1 MLCYAVPCQVR
12 MQPAVQLDARL
23 HKPCPT
29 HHHEA
34 QRHLDAVAADQ
45 ALPPVLHVSIIFI
58 YEQYTVYITHQ
69 LRKR

>member
-1 MLCYAVPCQVR
+1 MLYAMRRRACQVR

-23 HKPCPT
+23 HDSCPT

-45 ALPPVLHVSIIFI
+45 ALPPVLHVP
-58 YEQYTVYITHQ
+58 ITS
-69 LRKR
+69 K